1 MEPAREGV
9 TELPRRTRGGAVPL
23 GTPAEARLLLQRRAP
38 VNLRRHALRAL
49 VRFVVLV
56 AGDLA
61 ALAVMRALIRTA
73 RAGVF
78 GEPLGAAVGRVLP
91 AGYLNGWQFAVALLV
106 GLLVTGTYGPGDRRR
121 DVGRLFLGCALAAAL
136 PLWTPLWTGGPGAV
150 LVHYALT
157 VGLVWAGLVG
167 ERLAVDRVKGWV
179 RAPGRDALDTLF
191 VGSGPECRKAMA
203 SPAFAAGSEYRP
215 IGFVDT
221 DAALAPGALG
231 QVADFPVLLAA
242 SGARVVV
249 VCGHLDDGVFQGI
262 VDAALAGGCQLLS
275 LPRTVELAG
284 VHPNVVW
291 RRGVP
296 LVELTAPS
304 LKGWQLVVKRT
315 LDLAGA
321 GVGLVILSP
330 VFVLI
335 AIAVKLDSPGPVFF
349 RQERVGRGGRLFRM
363 VKFRSMR
370 DGADAEKPKLAHL
383 NHTGDP
389 RLFKIPNDPRVTRV
403 GRWLRRWSLDELP
416 QLWNVLVGEMS
427 LVGPRPFFEADLQA
441 YEDGH
446 FSRLGAKPGI
456 TGLWQVK
463 GRSDVVDFKEVVR
476 LDREYIVRW
485 SIWLDMQILAS
496 TLPAVIRRRG
506 AY

>member
-1 MEPAREGV
+1 
-9 TELPRRTRGGAVPL
+9 
-23 GTPAEARLLLQRRAP
+23 
-38 VNLRRHALRAL
+38 
-49 VRFVVLV
+49 
-56 AGDLA
+56 
-61 ALAVMRALIRTA
+61 
-73 RAGVF
+73 
-78 GEPLGAAVGRVLP
+78 
-91 AGYLNGWQFAVALLV
+91 
-106 GLLVTGTYGPGDRRR
+106 
-121 DVGRLFLGCALAAAL
+121 
-136 PLWTPLWTGGPGAV
+136 V

-427 LVGPRPFFEADLQA
+427 LVGPRPFFEGDLQA

-446 FSRLGAKPGI
+446 FARLGAKPGI